1 MPVAVPADE
10 GAYKASDYSSLRVSA
25 EVRELFQYIGRYK
38 PHDIEL
44 DTKLKCFV
52 PDYIPSVGEI
62 DAFLKI
68 PRPDGKPDELGLR
81 VLDEPAAQQ
90 SDATVLDLQM
100 RAVSKRQHGAAQVR
114 SIENAEKNPRDV
126 QRWIDSVT
134 KLHKSK
140 PPPQVHYQKTMPDI
154 EQLMQVWPEQFE
166 AMLGE
171 IQLPSPDMDLSLSEY
186 ARMVCAVLDVPV
198 HPGSAKSVTQS
209 LHVLFTLF
217 SEFKGN
223 QHFAGEAARA

>member
-1 MPVAVPADE
+1 
-10 GAYKASDYSSLRVSA
+10 
-25 EVRELFQYIGRYK
+25 
-38 PHDIEL
+38 
-44 DTKLKCFV
+44 
-52 PDYIPSVGEI
+52 
-62 DAFLKI
+62 
-68 PRPDGKPDELGLR
+68 
-81 VLDEPAAQQ
+81 
-90 SDATVLDLQM
+90 M

-166 AMLGE
+166 AMLSE
-171 IQLPSPDMDLSLSEY
+171 VQLPSPDMDLSLAEY
-186 ARMVCAVLDVPV
+186 ARMVCAVLDIPV

-223 QHFAGEAARA
+223 QHFGGETALA